1 MTNLSQVDLNL
12 MTVFEALF
20 QEHHVSRAAARIGRS
35 QPAVSNALGRLR
47 DLFGDPLFVR
57 TPKGMIPTPRAIEI
71 RPMLEAAMEH
81 LRSAIDD
88 DHFDP
93 ATSRRHFVVASA
105 DGGASYFLPRILPT
119 LRELAPN
126 MTIAVM
132 EAWSTEAVDALAR
145 GKADFAIG
153 VFSQL
158 EDFASLPLASMR
170 EVCLGDIDN
179 PALQT
184 GPISMDAYLDL
195 PKIVLKRLDTGNV
208 VNAALA
214 IAGHRTN
221 AVVTLPQFFGAARAV
236 QGTDLVV
243 ILPETLIDDLPDR
256 HRYAVVPLGFEVP
269 PILITLIWNPRYDAD
284 AAHVWFRQMIQ
295 RSLSQADP
303 FAPSN

>member
-1 MTNLSQVDLNL
+1 MPILSQVDLNL

-20 QEHHVSRAAARIGRS
+20 QEHNVSRAAVRIGRS

-57 TPKGMIPTPRAIEI
+57 TPKGMMPTPRAIEI
-71 RPMLEAAMEH
+71 RPLLEAAMEH
-81 LRSAIDD
+81 LRSALDD
-88 DHFDP
+88 GNFDP
-93 ATSRRHFVVASA
+93 PTSKRHFVIASA

-119 LRELAPN
+119 LRALAPG
-126 MTIAVM
+126 MTITVM
-132 EAWSTEAVDALAR
+132 EAWATEAVDALSR

-158 EDFASLPLASMR
+158 EDFASIPLASMR
-170 EVCLGDIDN
+170 EVCVGDIDN
-179 PALQT
+179 PALQS

-214 IAGHRTN
+214 IAGHRSN
-221 AVVTLPQFFGAARAV
+221 EVVTLPQFFGAARAV

-243 ILPETLIDDLPDR
+243 ILPEAVIDDLPDR
-256 HRYAVVPLGFEVP
+256 NRYAVVSLGFEVP

-284 AAHVWFRQMIQ
+284 AAHVWFREMIQ
-295 RSLSQADP
+295 RNMAQAEDP
-303 FAPSN
+303 SR